1 MLAKRII
8 PCLDVKDGRVVKGVN
23 FLNLRDAGDPVEAA
37 QLYDQQGA
45 DELVF
50 LDITASHEKRKII
63 IDVVHRTA
71 QRIFMPLTVG
81 GGINSTDEIRELL
94 RAGADKVSIN
104 TAAVRRPDF
113 VREAAEM
120 FGSQCIVVAI
130 DAKRRPDHQD
140 RWEVFTHGGRTPT
153 GLDAVAWAQQV
164 GSLGAGEI
172 LLTSMD
178 RDGTQAGYDLELTRR
193 IAEAVRIPVIAS
205 GGVGSL
211 EHLHQ
216 GLATGGADAVL
227 AASIFHFGEHTVGD
241 AKAYLSARGVVVRL
255 DYNTCGGQ
263 V

>member
-1 MLAKRII
+1 VLAKRII

-37 QLYDQQGA
+37 QIYDQQGA

-113 VREAAEM
+113 VWEAAEM
-120 FGSQCIVVAI
+120 FGSQCMVVAI
-130 DAKRRPDHQD
+130 DAKRRPDQQD

-153 GLDAVAWAQQV
+153 GLDAITWAQQV
-164 GSLGAGEI
+164 EPGLPKSRQRHEGAAGDQRSDLRRQAVE
-172 LLTSMD
+172 
-178 RDGTQAGYDLELTRR
+178 GTFGFLSGPAGKRR
-193 IAEAVRIPVIAS
+193 R
-205 GGVGSL
+205 
-211 EHLHQ
+211 
-216 GLATGGADAVL
+216 
-227 AASIFHFGEHTVGD
+227 
-241 AKAYLSARGVVVRL
+241 KR
-255 DYNTCGGQ
+255 
-263 V
+263 